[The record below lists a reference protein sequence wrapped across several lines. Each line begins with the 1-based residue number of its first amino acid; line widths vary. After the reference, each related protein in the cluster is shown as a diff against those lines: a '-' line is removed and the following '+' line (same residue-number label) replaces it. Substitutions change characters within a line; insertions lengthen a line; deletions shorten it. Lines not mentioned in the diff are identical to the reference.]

1 MPEYKT
7 VKYDDVNNPQYSFYK
22 LIIDG
27 VCHFDEFLQGIDK
40 NSADRKVY
48 NAIIRYMDSITD
60 QIRLPRTKFRQIED
74 SGRSD
79 LFEFKKDRI
88 RIYVIKQRPNFF
100 IVIGGFK
107 SSQTKDIKKFKVLI
121 KDFPKQI

>member
-88 RIYVIKQRPNFF
+88 RIYVIKQRPDFF
-100 IVIGGFK
+100 YSDRRFQEQ
-107 SSQTKDIKKFKVLI
+107 SN
-121 KDFPKQI
+121 